1 MEIGRANV
9 VATVLVDMTTARIA
23 LGPLTGGDRVCLF
36 LHLAA
41 VQPTTSTV
49 MSSGMFHVMADVE
62 LEGLSIVQD
71 TQFLVVIVGYR
82 HHLPP
87 AVVESPHA
95 HGNILSPSGTVTPLQ
110 MATPANTGVAMVLRI
125 DVVSGMVVVGRHRR

>member
-1 MEIGRANV
+1 METGRANV
-9 VATVLVDMTTARIA
+9 VVTVLVDMATARIA
-23 LGPLTGGDRVCLF
+23 LGPLIGGGRVCLF

-49 MSSGMFHVMADVE
+49 VSSGMFHVMADVE
-62 LEGLSIVQD
+62 LEGPSIVQD
-71 TQFLVVIVGYR
+71 THFLVVIVGYR

-110 MATPANTGVAMVLRI
+110 MNTGVAMVLRI
-125 DVVSGMVVVGRHRR
+125 DVVSGMIVVGRHRR